1 MRNFSKDYQTCN
13 VSSHLLKVREIDV
26 VNILEKEMRGHICS
40 ALPSHLYFAFTYVA
54 SVGEPVGPY
63 VGAHSSRLFLS
74 QLQPCRSH
82 ESFTRW
88 GKSGC

>member
-1 MRNFSKDYQTCN
+1 MRNFSNDYQACN

-54 SVGEPVGPY
+54 SVGEPSGC
-63 VGAHSSRLFLS
+63 S
-74 QLQPCRSH
+74 QLQALPVSAPALQV
-82 ESFTRW
+82 T
-88 GKSGC
+88 